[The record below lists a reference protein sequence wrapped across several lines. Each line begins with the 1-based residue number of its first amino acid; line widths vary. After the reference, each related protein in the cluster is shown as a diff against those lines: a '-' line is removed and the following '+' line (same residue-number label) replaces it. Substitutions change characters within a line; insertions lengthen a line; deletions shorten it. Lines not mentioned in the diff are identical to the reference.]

1 MHVNNFQQG
10 RCDVGAFD
18 FDAAV
23 TNSVMQYNYS
33 HDNDGPAWLNYAD
46 ASNNIIRYNI
56 SVNDDLTGAAGG
68 AFVFNQNGAPA
79 GPSQFYNNTI
89 IGPRAAVAICAYSY
103 APGTTIT
110 NNLFVTTD
118 VDVYGRWFAAIICP
132 GSDFS
137 NVSIDNNLY
146 FNLVSTNPGFCTGGD
161 CL

>member
-1 MHVNNFQQG
+1 
-10 RCDVGAFD
+10 
-18 FDAAV
+18 
-23 TNSVMQYNYS
+23 
-33 HDNDGPAWLNYAD
+33 
-46 ASNNIIRYNI
+46 
-56 SVNDDLTGAAGG
+56 TGAAGG

-146 FNLVSTNPGFCTGGD
+146 FNLVSTTPGFCTGGD
-161 CL
+161 CLSLSQWQAQGHDLHSIIGDPRLANNSGIPTVITWDPTQHTGPQPAPSFAHVQTG